1 MTVLITGGA
10 GFVGLNIA
18 EHLLGAGHAVVLYG
32 LEAPPD
38 MATREF
44 DKLPGSLSVQ
54 VGDIR
59 DGALLRETMRRHEV
73 DAVVH
78 GAAITAGLAREATQ
92 ASLIAGVN
100 LGGTIELL
108 EAALHQGVRRVV
120 QLGTGSVFGASVK
133 QEGLLDEEKDVPQ
146 PDSLYGITKYAAERT
161 ALRYRAT
168 RGLDVVVGRVGVAF
182 GRWEYDTTL
191 RDTLSIPLTLATL
204 AEAGGHAA
212 FCAEIPNDWV
222 YASDVADA
230 VGRLLHAP
238 ATPAPIYQ
246 IGTGR
251 RWSAQ
256 AWCQRLRTAYPDFT
270 YEVVQDIAAA
280 NVGRQTPVP
289 RPPFSIARLQA
300 DMGYEPRYDEVHA
313 FEDYVAWRKQS
324 ASRFEPQRKS

>member
-18 EHLLGAGHAVVLYG
+18 EHLLGAGESVVLYG
-32 LEAPPD
+32 LEAPPA
-38 MATREF
+38 MALSVF
-44 DKLPGSLSVQ
+44 DKLSSRLSVQ

-59 DGALLRETMRRHEV
+59 DGALLRETMRQHEV

-78 GAAITAGLAREATQ
+78 GAAITASLAREATQ
-92 ASLIAGVN
+92 ASLIAAVN

-108 EAALHQGVRRVV
+108 EAALQQGVRRIV

-133 QEGLLDEEKDVPQ
+133 QGGLLDEETDVPQ

-161 ALRYRAT
+161 AMRYRAT

-182 GRWEYDTTL
+182 GRWEYDTSV
-191 RDTLSIPLTLATL
+191 RDTLSIPLALAVL
-204 AEAGGHAA
+204 AESGGHAA
-212 FCAEIPNDWV
+212 FCDQIPNDWV

-230 VGRLLHAP
+230 VGRLLRTRSTLRP
-238 ATPAPIYQ
+238 VYQ
-246 IGTGR
+246 IATGR
-251 RWSAQ
+251 RWSAPG
-256 AWCQRLRTAYPDFT
+256 WCERLRAAYPAFSYKIVKD
-270 YEVVQDIAAA
+270 VADA
-280 NVGRQTPVP
+280 NVGRQIPVP

-300 DMGYEPRYDEVHA
+300 DTDYKPRFDEARA
-313 FEDYVAWRKQS
+313 FDNYLAWRRES